1 MNYEVSH
8 YLQRSCATGIG
19 KVKTVAVFKVKSILK
34 MGSKRPANWRDKNE
48 CQICDWARPIVQG
61 ELSGVA
67 LTQYSEAE
75 ILRLL

>member
-19 KVKTVAVFKVKSILK
+19 KEKTVAVFKVNSILK

-48 CQICDWARPIVQG
+48 CQICDWARPIVRG

-67 LTQYSEAE
+67 LARYSEAE